1 MGNSVPTSGQF
12 KLRFTRERPE
22 SSAPTAERDVMAKA
36 LNVEATMLGALTRK
50 YSPDPRSNSR
60 PQWPMTC
67 HSTRVSRVE
76 SRVFDLQTG
85 ILREARG
92 E

>member
-60 PQWPMTC
+60 YAQHDHYETPYRQQ
-67 HSTRVSRVE
+67 E
-76 SRVFDLQTG
+76 
-85 ILREARG
+85 RG
-92 E
+92 RRAE